1 MYEEK
6 DCITVEHFRMI
17 DKDYLVETEDV
28 LTDCIHESLKGGYYD
43 YQDINIDYFIQ
54 EFKSR
59 SKKVRLQALI
69 DLIGAETRE
78 EFEETLYELN
88 KLGEK

>member
-1 MYEEK
+1 MK
-6 DCITVEHFRMI
+6 GI
-17 DKDYLVETEDV
+17 DHLVETEDV
-28 LTDCIHESLKGGYYD
+28 LTDCIYAAVEVDGIELVDHD
-43 YQDINIDYFIQ
+43 YCDIDTYSFIQ
-54 EFKSR
+54 EFQSR

-88 KLGEK
+88 KLGAR